1 MNLDRFNKF
10 QDLAGQAGL
19 MFYYRGPFTSL
30 VTQTVGEQIRNRLD
44 SEGVAAPVKRKLFS
58 SFVEMA
64 QNVMHYGVP
73 PEEIDAQAAAEPT
86 SQNVGALALG
96 TVEDE
101 GGETETQKRHWIVC
115 ANLVKIA
122 DIPELTARLNQLRS
136 MTAEEIKAS
145 YKRQLL
151 NDEHQAESEASKG
164 AGLGFLTIA
173 RDSRTPI
180 EFSFVSDESTAAMH
194 AYFLV
199 RAVI

>member
-1 MNLDRFNKF
+1 MNLDRFSKF
-10 QDLAGQAGL
+10 QDLAGQDGL

-44 SEGVAAPVKRKLFS
+44 SEGVSAPVKRKLFS

-73 PEEIDAQAAAEPT
+73 PEEIDARAASEDA
-86 SQNVGALALG
+86 SSNVGALALG
-96 TVEDE
+96 TVEDD
-101 GGETETQKRHWIVC
+101 GGTSESQKRHWIVC
-115 ANLVKIA
+115 ANLVKVGH
-122 DIPELTARLNQLRS
+122 IPELTARLSQLRS

-151 NDEHQAESEASKG
+151 NDEHKQESEDSKG

-180 EFSFVSDESTAAMH
+180 EFSFVSDNGTLAMH